1 MQARSYEADRF
12 VWLILITY
20 EVKNPNL
27 KQADILNWGY
37 KIDLNSAKVKAEHL
51 TDTVTQKHNR
61 WTYSW
66 A

>member
-37 KIDLNSAKVKAEHL
+37 KTDMNSAKVKAEHL
-51 TDTVTQKHNR
+51 TDIVTQKHNR